1 MKIGVIITWCNWVL
15 IGVVVHG
22 ASNGHYW
29 REPWKMSKSGPRDHA
44 VASWE
49 TFFCSRNVDFPLP
62 CQIWCFGRPMVP
74 CCYGPPWAT
83 PWAWRT
89 IITIVP
95 TAIQRPVST
104 PILKPLHQFK
114 IANYTNPWKHY
125 TNSSNDATPTQNYT
139 NLLLHQSLL
148 IGVAR
153 KMNWCNVRTG
163 RITPIYYFFAL
174 V

>member
-1 MKIGVIITWCNWVL
+1 
-15 IGVVVHG
+15 
-22 ASNGHYW
+22 
-29 REPWKMSKSGPRDHA
+29 MSKSGPRDHA

-62 CQIWCFGRPMVP
+62 CQIWCFGRPMLP

-83 PWAWRT
+83 PWAWGT

-114 IANYTNPWKHY
+114 IANYTNQWKHY
-125 TNSSNDATPTQNYT
+125 TNANNDATPTQK
-139 NLLLHQSLL
+139 LHQF
-148 IGVAR
+148 IATPIFI
-153 KMNWCNVRTG
+153 NWCSPEMPWCNLRRG
-163 RITPIYYFFAL
+163 RITPTYFFL
-174 V
+174 PWCSEPNPLHQFFYHFLPWCSGFL

>member
-1 MKIGVIITWCNWVL
+1 MVLHQFIQLCVMKIGVIINWCNWVL

-62 CQIWCFGRPMVP
+62 CQIWCFGRPMLP

-83 PWAWRT
+83 PRASRT
-89 IITIVP
+89 ITIVP

-114 IANYTNPWKHY
+114 IANYTNQWKHY
-125 TNSSNDATPTQNYT
+125 TNANNDATPTQK
-139 NLLLHQSLL
+139 LHQF
-148 IGVAR
+148 IA
-153 KMNWCNVRTG
+153 
-163 RITPIYYFFAL
+163 TPICIIWCSPKNAL

>member
-1 MKIGVIITWCNWVL
+1 
-15 IGVVVHG
+15 
-22 ASNGHYW
+22 
-29 REPWKMSKSGPRDHA
+29 MSKSGPRDHA

-49 TFFCSRNVDFPLP
+49 TCFCSRNVDFPLP
-62 CQIWCFGRPMVP
+62 CQIWCFDRPMVP

-83 PWAWRT
+83 VMANHHHHRSN
-89 IITIVP
+89 
-95 TAIQRPVST
+95 ASQRPVHTNFKSQTT
-104 PILKPLHQFK
+104 PIHEHTPPIQAMMLHQLK
-114 IANYTNPWKHY
+114 
-125 TNSSNDATPTQNYT
+125 NYT